1 MHTVNYNGRLVS
13 PETPVFQA
21 GNRGFR
27 YGDGVFESLFFDG
40 ARMPLLHLHLQRLFA
55 GMQALGMRRPPHYES
70 VFFEEE
76 IRKTLIPGRPQ
87 RVRLSVFR
95 KEGGLYLP
103 HTDEPEFLAEASPW
117 QEPRSPFPAFLPQ
130 SGFLPAIPVAPNL
143 LAPFKTAN
151 SLIYILASRL
161 RKVKGWEEGV
171 LLNLEGRIA
180 DGCYSNVF
188 AFRKGALITPTVQ
201 EGALAGVMRS
211 VVLRVAEK
219 KGLPVEVRPIPV
231 NEWLE
236 ADEIWYTNALNG
248 VRWVHQ
254 FENRRLENEV
264 WNEFFSDWRGLL
276 DQDLSDFA
284 WIQ

>member
-13 PETPVFQA
+13 PETPLFQA

-40 ARMPLLHLHLQRLFA
+40 VRMPLLHMHLQRLFA
-55 GMQALGMRRPPHYES
+55 GMQALGIRRLSHYEPA
-70 VFFEEE
+70 FFEEE
-76 IRKTLIPGRPQ
+76 IRKTLTAGRPS

-103 HTDEPEFLAEASPW
+103 HTDEPEFLIETSIL
-117 QEPRSPFPAFLPQ
+117 QQTRSPFPNFLPQ
-130 SGFLPAIPVAPNL
+130 SGLLPAVPVAPNF

-161 RKVKGWEEGV
+161 RKAKGWGEGV

-188 AFRKGALITPTVQ
+188 AFHQDKLITPPVQ

-211 VVLRVAEK
+211 VVVQEAEK
-219 KGLPVEVRPIPV
+219 RGLPVEVRPIPV

-236 ADEIWYTNALNG
+236 ADEIWFTNALTG

-254 FENRRLENEV
+254 FENRRLENEC
-264 WNEFFSDWRGLL
+264 WSEYFSDWRALL